1 MTALISV
8 RALGIRSDRGGEI
21 LRGASLELEPGR
33 VLALVGESGA
43 GKTTLGLAMLGFLRP
58 GMQREAGN
66 VEFRGR
72 SLFELSGR
80 ELRRLRRAEI
90 SYLPQHPAAAL
101 TPTMRVRDLIGER
114 RLGDSDSVE
123 GLLELAGLPAD
134 PAFLRRFPHQL
145 SGGQQQRLALARAIA
160 NRPGLLILDEPS
172 SSLDPPA
179 QLLLLSLVERL
190 REERGLAAV
199 MISHDL
205 PAVAGIAD
213 DLIVLRDGGTV
224 EQGDALRILSEPA
237 AAYSRTLIEAA
248 PDLDREP
255 PRAPLEPRDTRPLLE
270 VEHLDAVHASGRG
283 RGRRVVHAARD
294 VSFALQPGETLALIG
309 PSGCGKSTIARSITG
324 LHRPAAGRILLD
336 GRELSPGL
344 SGRGPADRAAIQLI
358 PQHPAAAFNPARGI
372 GHSITRVLRRIHS
385 LSRPAAAERLDELL
399 RQVQLDPAF
408 ARRRPAQLSGG
419 EIQRAAIARALAAGP
434 RVLICDEITSALDP
448 VVQRRIVELLRE
460 LQHSTGIAI
469 IFISHDLPLA
479 GLIAHRT
486 AVFDQGRLIE
496 LAASAQLAAD
506 PQEPRTRALLDAA
519 PPLSRVLA
527 RRRAVDCRAS
537 RSPKH

>member
-8 RALGIRSDRGGEI
+8 RELGIRSDRGGEI

-43 GKTTLGLAMLGFLRP
+43 GKTTLGLALLGYLRP
-58 GMQREAGN
+58 GMQRAAGTAA
-66 VEFRGR
+66 FRGQ
-72 SLFELSGR
+72 SLFDLPGR
-80 ELRRLRRAEI
+80 ALRRLRRADI

-114 RLGDSDSVE
+114 RVDGSDSVE
-123 GLLELAGLPAD
+123 DLIELAGLPAD

-160 NRPGLLILDEPS
+160 NRPELLILDEPS

-190 REERGLAAV
+190 RAQHGLAAV
-199 MISHDL
+199 LISHDL
-205 PAVAGIAD
+205 PAVARVAD
-213 DLIVLRDGGTV
+213 DLIVLRDGETV
-224 EQGDALRILSEPA
+224 ERGGALRVLSEPA
-237 AAYSRTLIEAA
+237 APYSRTLVEAA

-255 PRAPLEPRDTRPLLE
+255 PRAPLEPREDGPLLE
-270 VEHLDAVHASGRG
+270 VERIDAVHSSGRG

-294 VSFALQPGETLALIG
+294 VGFALQPGETLALIG

-324 LHRPAAGRILLD
+324 LHRPSAGRILLD
-336 GRELSPGL
+336 GRELPPGL

-358 PQHPAAAFNPARGI
+358 PQHPAAAFNPAASI
-372 GHSITRVLRRIHS
+372 GRSIIRVLRRIHS
-385 LSRPAAAERLDELL
+385 LPKADAARRLDQLM
-399 RQVQLDPAF
+399 RQVQLDPAL
-408 ARRRPAQLSGG
+408 ARRRPARLSGG

-460 LQHSTGIAI
+460 LQASTGIAI

-496 LAASAQLAAD
+496 LAPSAQLAA
-506 PQEPRTRALLDAA
+506 EPRQARTRALLEAA

-527 RRRAVDCRAS
+527 GRRAERRNADGI
-537 RSPKH
+537 PDH

>member
-8 RALGIRSDRGGEI
+8 RELGIRSDRGGEI
-21 LRGASLELEPGR
+21 LRDASLELEPGR

-58 GMQREAGN
+58 GMQRGAGS

-72 SLFELSGR
+72 SLFDLPDR
-80 ELRRLRRAEI
+80 ALRRLRRAEI

-123 GLLELAGLPAD
+123 DLLELAGLPAD

-205 PAVAGIAD
+205 PAVAGVAD
-213 DLIVLRDGGTV
+213 DLIVLHDGGTV
-224 EQGDALRILSEPA
+224 EQGGALRILSEPA
-237 AAYSRTLIEAA
+237 APYSRTLIEAA

-255 PRAPLEPRDTRPLLE
+255 PRAPLEPSGTRPLLE
-270 VEHLDAVHASGRG
+270 VERLDAVHASGRG

-309 PSGCGKSTIARSITG
+309 PSGCGKSTIARSIAG

-336 GRELSPGL
+336 GRGLSPGL

-372 GHSITRVLRRIHS
+372 GHSIARVLRRIHS
-385 LSRPAAAERLDELL
+385 FSKPAAAERLEELL

-496 LAASAQLAAD
+496 LAASARLAAD
-506 PQEPRTRALLDAA
+506 PQEPRTRALLEAA

-527 RRRAVDCRAS
+527 RRRAADRRAS
-537 RSPKH
+537 RSPEH